1 METVR
6 LERHGR
12 GVVRVV
18 MAYEDKGN
26 ALNDEFRHHL
36 LKAFES
42 LLQDPSCRVVVLAS
56 ALKNFSVG
64 GDLSSMDGLS
74 DPKAGRAR
82 ITSAHRFVRL
92 MLAAEKP
99 LIAEV
104 RGHAVGAGAALAL
117 LCDTVVMA
125 ESATMG
131 FPFATVGLAPDFAV
145 AYLLTQRMG
154 AARARQA
161 LLYAR
166 SYAGPQALTSGIADE
181 VVQDDQLETT
191 AMTRA
196 QQLAQFPSQV
206 SALTKRMVGLADD
219 VNAVLDFETVAQP
232 LCFASGDFS
241 EGVAAFKEK
250 RKPLF
255 DPNIT

>member
-12 GVVRVV
+12 GVVRVA
-18 MAYEDKGN
+18 MAYEEKGN
-26 ALNDEFRHHL
+26 ALNDEFRQQL

-42 LLQDPSCRVVVLAS
+42 LFQDPSCRVIVLAS

-74 DPKAGRAR
+74 NPKAGRAR
-82 ITSAHRFVRL
+82 IASAHRFVRL

-99 LIAEV
+99 MIAEV
-104 RGHAVGAGAALAL
+104 RGYAVGAGAALAL

-131 FPFATVGLAPDFAV
+131 FPFARVGLAPDFAA

-166 SYAGPQALTSGIADE
+166 SYAGQQALASGLADD
-181 VVQDDQLETT
+181 VVPDDQLEAT
-191 AMTRA
+191 AMARA
-196 QQLAQFPSQV
+196 QQLAQFSSQV
-206 SALTKRMVGLADD
+206 SALTKRMVALADD
-219 VNAVLDFETVAQP
+219 ANDVLDFEAVAQP
-232 LCFASGDFS
+232 LCFASGDFR
-241 EGVAAFKEK
+241 EGVAAFREK

-255 DPNIT
+255 DPDIT